1 MADTPQKPPYL
12 VLYTLA
18 LAHSLL
24 TLAYALTR
32 IYAYKASLLDIGLF
46 DQLLWNLQHTGA
58 PVTTATLPFTP
69 QHWLGFHFSPLL
81 FALLPFYALW
91 PHMELFQVVQSL
103 CFGLAGIPLFFAITS
118 LGVSRAGALAFT
130 LLYWASPLVL
140 SAAIWDFHEIAFS
153 TLFIAMALHAL
164 CAKRFAYLLLS
175 LFLLLL
181 TKEHYGVTVAGFGF
195 LWGWH
200 HRDWKRG
207 TLLMILGVAAIY
219 CVLTIIMPHFSGGAH
234 PMFSDEGN
242 VISRYGWM
250 AAPWA
255 EKFQRL
261 FGIFFGDGTPQVTG
275 ILHIFLL
282 LLSGLLLPLLAPLYL
297 APAAADI
304 LANLLS
310 SNPMPRHI
318 ASYHAAACIPVIL
331 LTAAQGY
338 FLTVQKLPRIRI
350 PLIAAS
356 FLLAVVLPATSV
368 TTLPFSIWE
377 LSDVSLKQD
386 ARQGDIAVLIQDA
399 PVSAQANIGM
409 FFSQR
414 EAIYPF
420 PHMLDRS
427 NFVVLYLKHPFAD
440 VTRSNFNIP
449 YGTDTAEF
457 VKDAM
462 ELLGNKEWGIIYWN
476 EPWLVLK
483 RGERIN
489 DAVRDAQ
496 VQRALSALN
505 VSPPAP

>member
-1 MADTPQKPPYL
+1 MSETTPKPPYL
-12 VLYTLA
+12 ALYIIA

-46 DQLLWNLQHTGA
+46 DQLLWNLQHSGA
-58 PVTTATLPFTP
+58 PVTTATLPFTS

-118 LGVSRAGALAFT
+118 LGASRVGAWAFT

-164 CAKRFAYLLLS
+164 CAKRFAYLLMS

-181 TKEHYGVTVAGFGF
+181 TKEHYGVTVTGFGF

-207 TLLMILGVAAIY
+207 TLLMILGVAATY
-219 CVLTIIMPHFSGGAH
+219 CVLKIIMPHFSGGAH

-242 VISRYGWM
+242 VISRYGWL

-255 EKFQRL
+255 EKFQRF
-261 FGIFFGDGTPQVTG
+261 FGLFFGDGTPQVTG
-275 ILHIFLL
+275 LLHIFLL

-297 APAAADI
+297 APAAADM

-318 ASYHAAACIPVIL
+318 ASYHAAACIPVIML
-331 LTAAQGY
+331 AAAQGY
-338 FLTVQKLPRIRI
+338 MLTVQKLPRIRK
-350 PLIAAS
+350 PLIAAAA
-356 FLLAVVLPATSV
+356 LLALVMPV
-368 TTLPFSIWE
+368 TGVTALPFSIWE
-377 LSDVSLKQD
+377 LSAISLKQD
-386 ARQGDIAVLIQDA
+386 SRQNDVVVLLQDA

-449 YGTDTAEF
+449 YGTDTDEF
-457 VKDAM
+457 VKDVST
-462 ELLGNKEWGIIYWN
+462 LLASNAWGIIYWDA
-476 EPWLVLK
+476 PWLVLK
-483 RGERIN
+483 RGATIN
-489 DAVRDAQ
+489 DPARDAQ
-496 VQRALSALN
+496 VRKSLEAL
-505 VSPPAP
+505 SPPAP

>member
-1 MADTPQKPPYL
+1 MAETTTKPPYL
-12 VLYTLA
+12 ALYALA
-18 LAHSLL
+18 LTHSLF

-46 DQLLWNLQHTGA
+46 DQLLWNLQHYGA
-58 PVTTATLPFTP
+58 PITTATLPFTP
-69 QHWLGFHFSPLL
+69 QHWLGFHFSPVL

-91 PHMELFQVVQSL
+91 PHIELLQAVQSL
-103 CFGLAGIPLFFAITS
+103 CFGLAGVPLFFALSS
-118 LGVSRAGALAFT
+118 LGASRMASWVFT

-140 SAAIWDFHEIAFS
+140 SAAVWDFHEIAFS

-164 CAKRFAYLLLS
+164 CAKRFAYLLMS

-207 TLLMILGVAAIY
+207 IMLMILGIAATY
-219 CVLTIIMPHFSGGAH
+219 CILKIIMPHFSGSAH

-242 VISRYGWM
+242 VISRYGWL
-250 AAPWA
+250 AAPWT
-255 EKFQRL
+255 EKLGRA
-261 FGIFFGDGTPQVTG
+261 FGLFFGDGTPQVTG
-275 ILHIFLL
+275 LLHLFLL
-282 LLSGLLLPLLAPLYL
+282 MLCGLMLPLLAPLYL
-297 APAAADI
+297 APAAADM

-318 ASYHAAACIPVIL
+318 ASYHAAACIPVIML
-331 LTAAQGY
+331 AAAQG
-338 FLTVQKLPRIRI
+338 FRLAVQKLPRMRK
-350 PLIAAS
+350 PLIAAAS
-356 FLLAVVLPATSV
+356 LLALVPPV
-368 TTLPFSIWE
+368 TGVTALPFSIWE
-377 LSDVSLKQD
+377 LSAVSLKKD
-386 ARQGDIAVLIQDA
+386 ARLDDIAVLLQDA

-414 EAIYPF
+414 AAIYPF

-427 NFVVLYLKHPFAD
+427 NFVVLYLEHPFSD

-449 YGTDTAEF
+449 YGKDTSDF
-457 VKDAM
+457 VKDVM
-462 ELLGNKEWGIIYWN
+462 TVLGSTDWGVIYWDA
-476 EPWLVLK
+476 PWLVLK
-483 RGERIN
+483 RGERIR

-496 VQRALSALN
+496 IQRALQAL
-505 VSPPAP
+505 SPPAP